1 MAVIEIAKIQVR
13 RGQENTTGIPQLDP
27 GEFGW
32 AEDTE
37 HLYIGKRIAEGAS
50 SDENS
55 RILTETDYDN
65 LFAIASG
72 RGTSV
77 ASTSTYRYR
86 NDLPYTTMM
95 STTTTIADKLD
106 DFISLVDFGLQA
118 NTSTFVDIYDPLT
131 VAIRDLYLRE
141 GSTSTAHRKIL
152 IPAGKYYANTDLPGR
167 TPFALPPNITL
178 IGEGSGMTFLYSQST
193 STGLFA
199 TMYVEPTGQLR
210 GVNYNGSSM
219 ETPSAGN
226 GAKNVT
232 LENMTIGWYD
242 NTSSTRAS
250 LLYLDNVD
258 KATMSDIRFHN
269 RNPKFT
275 EPNYGTAVSMS
286 GSRGQGV
293 EQCKNIIIDNCRFE
307 NIAIGVVST
316 GSVVHAIIKDSFFTN
331 LNQGIISYTTTST
344 INAPSNF
351 LISQNKFTDIA
362 SEAIFVGTSTN
373 RVSHISDSNIFSGVG
388 SGANG
393 QGLTD
398 YTTTATGAVI
408 AFYGEGCV
416 SINDYFQRHQFANTV
431 TDASFYYN
439 PLVNGRTTISN
450 GAVYIKPVPS
460 ISTNITKFAIIN
472 GDQLLNIRYKLYD
485 NGYNYSRSGF
495 LTLNIAKP
503 NDAVVTG
510 TNLASVA
517 NINDTGL
524 IIPNNSGT
532 QAITTGDIVVS
543 TIGIVT
549 GTSVVNIVDQGA
561 TFAVT
566 LSRNTISAIDTNTNI
581 NFIRS
586 YPAFGSVSDYY
597 DYSYTDLWVGA
608 SADQAT
614 PDANAVDSPHPYFY
628 VTDPTQGYLQLRCQL
643 NTSPE
648 NYTMEYQ
655 FDIQT

>member
-55 RILTETDYDN
+55 RILTENDYEN

-86 NDLPYTTMM
+86 NDLPYTIMA
-95 STTTTIADKLD
+95 STTTTIASKLD
-106 DFISLVDFGLQA
+106 DYVSLVDFGLQA
-118 NTSTFVDIYDPLT
+118 NTSTFVDIYNPLT
-131 VAIRDLYLRE
+131 AAIRDLYLKD
-141 GSTSTAHRKIL
+141 GTTATSHRKIL
-152 IPAGKYYANTDLPGR
+152 IPAGKYYANTELPGR
-167 TPFALPPNITL
+167 TPFALAPNITL

-199 TMYVEPTGQLR
+199 TVVVTGPNQAA
-210 GVNYNGSSM
+210 GVNYN
-219 ETPSAGN
+219 SAPYTVTSGN
-226 GAKNVT
+226 NARNVT
-232 LENMTIGWYD
+232 VEGMTIGWYD
-242 NTSSTRAS
+242 NTSSSKAS

-258 KATMSDIRFHN
+258 KATLSDVRFHN
-269 RNPKFT
+269 RTPDFIN
-275 EPNYGTAVSMS
+275 PNYGTAISMS
-286 GSRGQGV
+286 GSRGSGV
-293 EQCKNIIIDNCRFE
+293 EQCKNVIIDNCRFE
-307 NIAIGVVST
+307 NIGVGIVST
-316 GSVVHAIIKDSFFTN
+316 GSVTHAIVKDSFFTN
-331 LNQGIISYTTTST
+331 LQKGILSYTTTST
-344 INAPSNF
+344 IDAPSNF
-351 LISQNKFTDIA
+351 LISQNRFRDIA

-373 RVSHISDSNIFSGVG
+373 RVGHISDSNIFSGVG

-393 QGLTD
+393 IGLTD
-398 YTTTATGAVI
+398 YTTDVTGAVI

-431 TDASFYYN
+431 TDALFYYN

-450 GAVYIKPVPS
+450 GAVYTKSVPA

-472 GDQLLNIRYKLYD
+472 GDQLLNVRYKLYD

-503 NDAVVTG
+503 NDSLITG

-517 NINDTGL
+517 NINDAGL
-524 IIPNNSGT
+524 VIPYNSGT
-532 QAITTGDIVVS
+532 QSITTGDIVVS

-549 GTSVVNIVDQGA
+549 GTSVVNVVNQGA
-561 TFAVT
+561 TIAIT
-566 LSRNTISAIDTNTNI
+566 LSRNTISAIGTSTNI
-581 NFIRS
+581 NFVRS

-614 PDANAVDSPHPYFY
+614 PDASAVDSPHPYFY
-628 VTDPTQGYLQLRCQL
+628 ITDPTQGYLQLRCQL
-643 NTSPE
+643 NTSPT